1 MKNKLLLLPLVL
13 LLSSCELNQI
23 NSSTNSESNP
33 ISDSI
38 NSVESTTLESS
49 SLQDS
54 SAEEE
59 SSTLQDSS
67 LEEESSSA
75 SEETTDKIIDV
86 SEKEYYKS
94 LVARENIVKS
104 NRLEND
110 ETHDTKAIEIYQLND
125 THGAYY
131 DENEIVGISRVQTCI
146 DKTTVDPYSVVK
158 IANGD
163 MLQGTA
169 FSNML
174 LGEPGIEALNYM
186 NFDAFVIGNHEFDW
200 GIDNLSVYKDGN
212 LLNGE
217 LECEFLGANILNGD
231 NERPEWIKPYTV
243 VNKGDVTVGIIGV
256 IGDGLESSISKVALG
271 KYHFTSTVEAVKKY
285 SKILLEEEQVDVI
298 IVGEHNH
305 NEYGN
310 QQMVDVARV
319 DAIINGHDHWRVEE
333 QVNRY
338 DGLTVPVIESN
349 TKNGS
354 IGKITL
360 NLDDNNLMT
369 SWSMKHYYPEDYS
382 EDPILKANM
391 DVYYK
396 VTGEY
401 QNTVIGYN
409 QGGMDKK
416 TIGVS
421 TCTYIAKKYGA
432 DVAMMNTGGVRA
444 SIASSEITNGMVYE
458 ALPFDNELYIATLK
472 GSELKKI
479 CRSGYY
485 YNDSGIGNGTNV
497 STSQIVLDKYYK
509 VVCVDYVATQSYFS
523 NFFNEEHNLIK
534 TGDYIRD
541 CAIENIK
548 ENYNNN

>member
-23 NSSTNSESNP
+23 NSSNIIESNS

-38 NSVESTTLESS
+38 NSVESSTL
-49 SLQDS
+49 
-54 SAEEE
+54 E

-67 LEEESSSA
+67 SELESSSTK
-75 SEETTDKIIDV
+75 EETTDKIIDV

-104 NRLEND
+104 DRLVND
-110 ETHDTKAIEIYQLND
+110 VTHDTKAIEIYQLND

-146 DKTTVDPYSVVK
+146 DKTTVDPYAVVK

-200 GIDNLSVYKDGN
+200 CIDNLAVYKDGN
-212 LLNGE
+212 PLNGE
-217 LECEFLGANILNGD
+217 LDCDFLGANILDSTNK
-231 NERPEWIKPYTV
+231 RPEWIKPYTIV
-243 VNKGDVTVGIIGV
+243 EKGDTKVGIIGV
-256 IGDGLESSISKVALG
+256 LGDGLETSISKVSLNG
-271 KYHFTSTVEAVKKY
+271 YQFTDTIDAIEKY
-285 SKILLEEEQVDVI
+285 SKILVEEEKVDIV
-298 IVGEHNH
+298 IVGDHNH
-305 NEYGN
+305 NEYAN
-310 QQMVDVARV
+310 QQYVQVGRV
-319 DAIINGHDHWRVEE
+319 DAIINGHDHWRVQE
-333 QVNRY
+333 QVKRY

-416 TIGVS
+416 TLGIS
-421 TCTYIAKKYGA
+421 TCTYVAKKYDA
-432 DVAMMNTGGVRA
+432 DIAMLNSAGIRA
-444 SIASSEITNGMVYE
+444 NITSSEITNGMVYE
-458 ALPFDNELYIATLK
+458 ALPFDNELYIATLT

-479 CRSGYY
+479 CRTGYY

-509 VVCVDYVATQSYFS
+509 VVCVDYVATQSYFL
-523 NFFNEEHNLIK
+523 NFFNEEHDLIK